1 VDSAIPGGL
10 RLHLTQPSFI
20 FKSFRMK
27 ILFVHNRYQ
36 QAGGE
41 DNVVAAEAKLLAD
54 HGHDVELWSVDNKD
68 LPAGLPGKV
77 KTALAT
83 SYSPASRAIASDK
96 LRSFRPDVVHVH
108 NFFPQISPS
117 IYDACLDEG
126 VPVVQTLHNYR
137 LICPGAMLM
146 RDGKICEQ
154 CIAGSP
160 YQAVWYGCYRGS
172 NLGSL
177 VVAHMVA
184 QHRKQGT
191 WQYKVNRFIALTNF
205 AKSKFVEAGFPADKI
220 AVKANFLHDP
230 LQEAHRPNPTIPGFV
245 LFVGRISEEK
255 GIKTLLQAWSALD
268 NQSLLKVAGTGPL
281 EALLQGK
288 NNIAALGTQT
298 AVAISR
304 LMQQAAF
311 LVLPSEWY
319 EGFPLVLVEAFAH
332 GLPVLASRLGSMADI
347 IKDGETGLLF
357 EPGNPQELA
366 EKAKWLLENPQQT
379 QKLGENARRNFLAK
393 YTAEQ
398 NYAELMEIY
407 DDACGKPT

>member
-1 VDSAIPGGL
+1 
-10 RLHLTQPSFI
+10 
-20 FKSFRMK
+20 MK

-41 DNVVAAEAKLLAD
+41 DNVVAAEAKLLAG

-68 LPAGLPGKV
+68 LPSGISGKI

-83 SYSPASRAIASDK
+83 SYSPASRAIARDK
-96 LRSFRPDVVHVH
+96 LQRFKPDVVHVH

-117 IYDACLDEG
+117 IYDACLEEG

-146 RDGKICEQ
+146 RQGNICEQ
-154 CIAGSP
+154 CITGSP

-172 NLGSL
+172 KLGSL

-191 WQYKVNRFIALTNF
+191 WQHKVNRFIALTEF
-205 AKSKFVEAGFPADKI
+205 AKSKFVAAGFPADKI

-230 LQEAHRPNPTIPGFV
+230 LQAPRTNSDTPSFA

-255 GIKTLLQAWSALD
+255 GINTLLQAWSTLD
-268 NQSLLKVAGTGPL
+268 AQIQLKVAGTGPL
-281 EALLQGK
+281 YVVLVGK
-288 NNIAALGTQT
+288 NNVVALGRQS
-298 AVAISR
+298 ADEVNH

-347 IKDGETGLLF
+347 IKDGETGVLF
-357 EPGNPQELA
+357 TPGDANDLA
-366 EKAKWLLENPQQT
+366 SKVKWLLENPQQL
-379 QKLGENARRNFLAK
+379 QILGDNARRAYLEK

-398 NYAELMEIY
+398 NYAELMGIYKEAMEINLLI
-407 DDACGKPT
+407 

>member
-1 VDSAIPGGL
+1 
-10 RLHLTQPSFI
+10 
-20 FKSFRMK
+20 MK
-27 ILFVHNRYQ
+27 ILIVHNRYQ

-54 HGHDVELWSVDNKD
+54 HGHEVELWNADNKD
-68 LPAGLPGKV
+68 LPGGLSGKI
-77 KTALAT
+77 KTAIST
-83 SYSPASRAIASDK
+83 TYSSASKAIARDK
-96 LRSFRPDVVHVH
+96 LQSFKPDVVHVH

-117 IYDACLDEG
+117 IYDACLDKG

-146 RDGKICEQ
+146 RGGKICEQ
-154 CIAGSP
+154 CITGSP
-160 YQAVWYGCYRGS
+160 YQAAWYGCYRGS
-172 NLGSL
+172 KLGSL

-191 WQYKVNRFIALTNF
+191 WQHKVNRFIALTDF
-205 AKSKFVEAGFPADKI
+205 AKSKFVEAGFPSDKI
-220 AVKANFLHDP
+220 VVKANFAHDP
-230 LQEAHRPNPTIPGFV
+230 LQESPRLNRTTPGFA

-255 GIKTLLQAWSALD
+255 GIKTLLQAWSILD
-268 NQSLLKVAGTGPL
+268 DKTLLKVAGTGSL
-281 EALLQGK
+281 ADLLPGK
-288 NNIAALGTQT
+288 NNIVALGLQNSSE
-298 AVAISR
+298 ISR

-347 IKDGETGLLF
+347 IMDGETGLLF
-357 EPGNPQELA
+357 TTGDADDLA
-366 EKAKWLLENPQQT
+366 SKAKWLMDNPLKT
-379 QKLGENARRNFLAK
+379 QELGENARRTFLAK

-398 NYAELMEIY
+398 NYAELMAIY
-407 DDACGKPT
+407 EDTKQQELS

>member
-1 VDSAIPGGL
+1 
-10 RLHLTQPSFI
+10 
-20 FKSFRMK
+20 MK

-41 DNVVAAEAKLLAD
+41 DNVVAAETRLAD
-54 HGHDVELWSVDNKD
+54 HGHDVELWSVSNKD
-68 LPAGLPGKV
+68 LPAGLTGKI

-83 SYSPASRAIASDK
+83 SYSPASRALAQGK
-96 LRSFRPDVVHVH
+96 LQSFKPDVVHVH

-146 RDGKICEQ
+146 RNGKICEQ
-154 CIAGSP
+154 CITGSP
-160 YQAVWYGCYRGS
+160 YQAAWYGCYRDS
-172 NLGSL
+172 KAGSL

-184 QHRKQGT
+184 QHRQQGT
-191 WQYKVNRFIALTNF
+191 WQHQVNCFIALTDF
-205 AKSKFVEAGFPADKI
+205 AKGKFVEAGFPADKI
-220 AVKANFLHDP
+220 TVKANFMYDP
-230 LQEAHRPNPTIPGFV
+230 LAESPRINPATPGFA

-255 GIKTLLQAWSALD
+255 GIKTLLKAWSTLD
-268 NQSLLKVAGTGPL
+268 DKTLLKVAGAGPL
-281 EALLQGK
+281 DDLLAGK
-288 NNIAALGTQT
+288 NNIEALGLQNSDE
-298 AVAISR
+298 ISH

-311 LVLPSEWY
+311 LILPSEWY

-332 GLPVLASRLGSMADI
+332 GLPVLASNLGSMTDI

-357 EPGNPQELA
+357 TPGDADDLA
-366 EKAKWLLENPQQT
+366 RKVKWLLNNPLKAQE
-379 QKLGENARRNFLAK
+379 LGENARRTFLAK

-398 NYAELMEIY
+398 NYAELMAIY
-407 DDACGKPT
+407 EDAIECKR

>member
-1 VDSAIPGGL
+1 
-10 RLHLTQPSFI
+10 
-20 FKSFRMK
+20 MK
-27 ILFVHNRYQ
+27 ILFAHNRYQ

-54 HGHDVELWSVDNKD
+54 HGHEVECWSVDNKD
-68 LPAGLPGKV
+68 LPTGLSGKI
-77 KTALAT
+77 KTALT
-83 SYSPASRAIASDK
+83 TNYSSASRAIGREK
-96 LRSFRPDVVHVH
+96 LRHFKPDVVHVH

-126 VPVVQTLHNYR
+126 IPVVQTLHNYR

-146 RDGKICEQ
+146 RQGNICEQ
-154 CIAGSP
+154 CISGSP
-160 YQAVWYGCYRGS
+160 YQAARYGCYRGS
-172 NLGSL
+172 KVGSL

-191 WQYKVNRFIALTNF
+191 WQQKVNRFIALTEF
-205 AKSKFVEAGFPADKI
+205 AKSKFVAAGFPADKI

-230 LQEAHRPNPTIPGFV
+230 LRETFSPRPDAPSFV

-255 GIKTLLQAWSALD
+255 GINTLLQAWSTLD
-268 NQSLLKVAGTGPL
+268 DQTQLKVAGTGPL
-281 EALLQGK
+281 DGLLVGK
-288 NNIAALGTQT
+288 NNVVALGRQSSDE
-298 AVAISR
+298 VSR
-304 LMQQAAF
+304 LMQLAAF

-347 IKDGETGLLF
+347 IKDGETGVLF
-357 EPGNPQELA
+357 TPGDAGDLA
-366 EKAKWLLENPQQT
+366 SKTKWLLENPRQL
-379 QKLGENARRNFLAK
+379 QKLGDNARRVFLEK

-398 NYAELMEIY
+398 NYVELTGIY
-407 DDACGKPT
+407 KEAMK

>member
-1 VDSAIPGGL
+1 
-10 RLHLTQPSFI
+10 
-20 FKSFRMK
+20 MK

-54 HGHDVELWSVDNKD
+54 HGHEVECWCVDNKD
-68 LPAGLPGKV
+68 LPSGLIGKIN
-77 KTALAT
+77 TALAT
-83 SYSPASRAIASDK
+83 SYSSASRALARES
-96 LRSFRPDVVHVH
+96 LQSFKPDVVHVH

-137 LICPGAMLM
+137 LICPGAILM

-154 CIAGSP
+154 CITGSP
-160 YQAVWYGCYRGS
+160 YQAAWYGCYRDS
-172 NLGSL
+172 KLGSL

-191 WQYKVNRFIALTNF
+191 WQHKVNRFIALTDF
-205 AKSKFVEAGFPADKI
+205 AKGKFVEAGFPADKI
-220 AVKANFLHDP
+220 AVKANFVNDP
-230 LQEAHRPNPTIPGFV
+230 SQELARLNRTTPGFA
-245 LFVGRISEEK
+245 LFVGRLSEEK
-255 GIKTLLQAWSALD
+255 GIKTLLQAWSNLD
-268 NQSLLKVAGTGPL
+268 KPTLLKVAGSGPL
-281 EALLQGK
+281 EALLLNK
-288 NNIAALGTQT
+288 NNVVALGRQS
-298 AVAISR
+298 ADEISR
-304 LMQQAAF
+304 LMQQASF

-357 EPGNPQELA
+357 EPGNPDDLATKVRWLVDHKQECQRLS
-366 EKAKWLLENPQQT
+366 N
-379 QKLGENARRNFLAK
+379 NARQAYLAN
-393 YTAEQ
+393 YTAESNLHQ
-398 NYAELMEIY
+398 LVEIY
-407 DDACGKPT
+407 QQAIDSL

>member
-1 VDSAIPGGL
+1 
-10 RLHLTQPSFI
+10 
-20 FKSFRMK
+20 MK
-27 ILFVHNRYQ
+27 ILFVHNCYQ

-41 DNVVAAEAKLLAD
+41 DNVVAAEAKLLAG

-68 LPAGLPGKV
+68 LPTGISGKI

-83 SYSPASRAIASDK
+83 SYSFASRAIARDK
-96 LRSFRPDVVHVH
+96 LQRFKPDVVHVH

-117 IYDACLDEG
+117 IYDACLEEG

-146 RDGKICEQ
+146 RQGNICEQ
-154 CIAGSP
+154 CITGSP
-160 YQAVWYGCYRGS
+160 YQAAWYGCYRGS
-172 NLGSL
+172 KLGSL

-191 WQYKVNRFIALTNF
+191 WQHKVNRFIALTEF
-205 AKSKFVEAGFPADKI
+205 AKSKFVATGFPADKI

-230 LQEAHRPNPTIPGFV
+230 LQAPRINSDTPNFA

-255 GIKTLLQAWSALD
+255 GINTLLQAWSTLD
-268 NQSLLKVAGTGPL
+268 DKAQLKVAGTGPL
-281 EALLQGK
+281 DGLLVGK
-288 NNIAALGTQT
+288 SNVVALGRQSSDE
-298 AVAISR
+298 VSR

-347 IKDGETGLLF
+347 IKDGETGVLF
-357 EPGNPQELA
+357 TPVDADDLA
-366 EKAKWLLENPQQT
+366 NKAKWLLDNPQQVK
-379 QKLGENARRNFLAK
+379 KLGDNARRVFLEK

-398 NYAELMEIY
+398 NYAELIAIY
-407 DDACGKPT
+407 KDAVN

>member
-1 VDSAIPGGL
+1 
-10 RLHLTQPSFI
+10 
-20 FKSFRMK
+20 MK

-41 DNVVAAEAKLLAD
+41 DNVVAAEARLLAD

-68 LPAGLPGKV
+68 LPAGLTGKI

-83 SYSPASRAIASDK
+83 SYSPASRALAQGK
-96 LRSFRPDVVHVH
+96 LQRFKPDVVHVH

-146 RDGKICEQ
+146 RNGKICEQ
-154 CIAGSP
+154 CITGSP
-160 YQAVWYGCYRGS
+160 YQAAWYGCYRGS
-172 NLGSL
+172 KVGSL

-184 QHRKQGT
+184 QHRQQGT
-191 WQYKVNRFIALTNF
+191 WQHKVNRFIALTGF
-205 AKSKFVEAGFPADKI
+205 AKGKFIEAGFPADKI
-220 AVKANFLHDP
+220 VVKANFVYDP
-230 LQEAHRPNPTIPGFV
+230 FAESPHINPATPGFA

-255 GIKTLLQAWSALD
+255 GIKTLLKAWSTLD
-268 NQSLLKVAGTGPL
+268 DKTLLKVAGAGPL
-281 EALLQGK
+281 DDLLTGK
-288 NNIAALGTQT
+288 NNIEALGLQNSDE
-298 AVAISR
+298 ISL

-311 LVLPSEWY
+311 LILPSEWY

-332 GLPVLASRLGSMADI
+332 GLPVLASNLGSMADI

-357 EPGNPQELA
+357 TPGDADDLA
-366 EKAKWLLENPQQT
+366 RKVKWLLNNPLKAQE
-379 QKLGENARRNFLAK
+379 LGENARRTFLAK

-398 NYAELMEIY
+398 NYAELMAIY
-407 DDACGKPT
+407 EDAMS